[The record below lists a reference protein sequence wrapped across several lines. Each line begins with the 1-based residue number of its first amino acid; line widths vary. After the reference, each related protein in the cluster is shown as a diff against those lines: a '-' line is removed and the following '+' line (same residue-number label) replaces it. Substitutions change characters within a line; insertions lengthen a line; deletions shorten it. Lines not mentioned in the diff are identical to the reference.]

1 MHLKTLRLTL
11 KSDRPVEE
19 AATKLRGFFATRF
32 NEYALLHQHID
43 VDKLLYKY
51 PRIQYKILGGTA
63 LVLGIEEGAEVL
75 KEIYD
80 KYDVIQLGENAYTI
94 VERGLTLKE
103 EEFGISTE
111 LISYE
116 FITPWIALSQDNYQR
131 YLESKREARRE
142 LLRRTLIGNILSAS
156 KGLDYVVLEEI
167 KVGIGRLQRRKCELK
182 GTPFIGFLGEFMVNF
197 AVPDYMG
204 LGKSVSRGFG
214 TVRRVNKGVGNRD

>member
-1 MHLKTLRLTL
+1 MNLKTLRLTL

-19 AATKLRGFFATRF
+19 DAVKLRGFFATRF

-43 VDKLLYKY
+43 VDKLLYRY
-51 PRIQYKILGGTA
+51 PRIQYKILDGAA

-80 KYDVIQLGENAYTI
+80 KYDTIQLGDNAYTI

-103 EEFGISTE
+103 EEFGISPE
-111 LISYE
+111 IISYE

-131 YLESKREARRE
+131 YLESKREARTE

-156 KGLDYVVLEEI
+156 KGLDYVVLDDI
-167 KVGIGRLQRRKCELK
+167 RLVIGRLRQSKCEIK
-182 GTPFIGFLGEFMVNF
+182 GTPFIGFLGGFMMNF
-197 AVPDYMG
+197 TIPDYMG

-214 TVRRVNKGVGNRD
+214 TVRRAK

>member
-1 MHLKTLRLTL
+1 MNLKTLRLTL

-19 AATKLRGFFATRF
+19 SAAKLRGFFATRF

-51 PRIQYKILGGTA
+51 PRIQYKILEGVA
-63 LVLGIEEGAEVL
+63 VVLGIEEGAEVL
-75 KEIYD
+75 KEVYD
-80 KYDVIQLGENAYTI
+80 KYDEIKLGENAYTI
-94 VERGLTLKE
+94 VERGITLKE
-103 EEFGISTE
+103 VEFGISTE
-111 LISYE
+111 ILSYE

-131 YLESKREARRE
+131 YLESNREDRRE

-167 KVGIGRLQRRKCELK
+167 RLGIGRLRRRKCELK
-182 GTPFIGFLGEFMVNF
+182 GTAFIGFMGEFMVNF
-197 AVPDYMG
+197 VIPDYMG

-214 TVRRVNKGVGNRD
+214 TVKRV

>member
-1 MHLKTLRLTL
+1 MNLKTLRLTL

-19 AATKLRGFFATRF
+19 SAAKLRGFFATRF

-43 VDKLLYKY
+43 VDKLLYRY
-51 PRIQYKILGGTA
+51 PRIQYKILDGVP

-75 KEIYD
+75 KDIYD
-80 KYDVIQLGENAYTI
+80 KYDEIKLGENTYTI
-94 VERGLTLKE
+94 VERGIALKE

-111 LISYE
+111 LITYE
-116 FITPWIALSQDNYQR
+116 FITPWIALSQNNYQR
-131 YLESKREARRE
+131 YLESSREQRRE

-167 KVGIGRLQRRKCELK
+167 KVAIGGLRLRKCELK

-197 AVPDYMG
+197 AIPDYMG

-214 TVRRVNKGVGNRD
+214 TVRRGEKGIGVR